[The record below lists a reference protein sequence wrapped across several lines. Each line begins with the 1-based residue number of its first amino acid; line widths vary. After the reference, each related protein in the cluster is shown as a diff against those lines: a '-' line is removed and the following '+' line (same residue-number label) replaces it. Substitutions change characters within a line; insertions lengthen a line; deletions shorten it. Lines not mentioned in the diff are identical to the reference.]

1 MHIYAIENYAPD
13 GYMLHD
19 IIPLET
25 VPHQYEEN
33 HTIFGADCRYVQP
46 GQETIQYK
54 TVCHIFVCL
63 DTTQNGNTDS

>member
-25 VPHQYEEN
+25 V
-33 HTIFGADCRYVQP
+33 
-46 GQETIQYK
+46 
-54 TVCHIFVCL
+54 CHIFVCL
-63 DTTQNGNTDS
+63 DTTQTGNTDS